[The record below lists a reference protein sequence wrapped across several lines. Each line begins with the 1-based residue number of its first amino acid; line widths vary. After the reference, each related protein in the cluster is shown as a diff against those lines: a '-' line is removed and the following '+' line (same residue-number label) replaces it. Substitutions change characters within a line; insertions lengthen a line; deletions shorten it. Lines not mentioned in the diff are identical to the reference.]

1 MSNKKTLEQIRDN
14 GSKRHCWPREQISDV
29 YQYGYI
35 AGFDA
40 STAIHQERTKKLA
53 EALSIAADRLLSV
66 SLAIKEHDT
75 NINPQFFIERF
86 DKFSKDARLILQ
98 EYNDVNNENN

>member
-1 MSNKKTLEQIRDN
+1 MSDKKTLEQIRDN

-40 STAIHQERTKKLA
+40 STAIHQERTRKLVEALGLA
-53 EALSIAADRLLSV
+53 ETAMSHALALGYVGEGSTNGMFKQS
-66 SLAIKEHDT
+66 IKEA
-75 NINPQFFIERF
+75 N
-86 DKFSKDARLILQ
+86 DALQ
-98 EYNDVNNENN
+98 EWEDYEKKEI